1 MKSNRAFLALALLV
15 NIAVSGCSKK
25 PAPPP
30 AASESK
36 TVSLGTVE
44 LGYNTPERRDLG
56 DGTVCILTA
65 GQLDATS
72 CELTAI
78 RERAG
83 RKIASSRVAP
93 AALEK
98 PMEISFGDIRVGL
111 VLHIK

>member
-1 MKSNRAFLALALLV
+1 MKNHSAFLGLALLV
-15 NIAVSGCSKK
+15 SIAVSGCSKNSA
-25 PAPPP
+25 PPPP

-65 GQLDATS
+65 GQLDAAS
-72 CELTAI
+72 CELIAV

-83 RKIASSRVAP
+83 RKIASTRVAP
-93 AALEK
+93 AALDK
-98 PMEISFGDIRVGL
+98 PMEISFGDLRVGL
-111 VLHIK
+111 IPHI